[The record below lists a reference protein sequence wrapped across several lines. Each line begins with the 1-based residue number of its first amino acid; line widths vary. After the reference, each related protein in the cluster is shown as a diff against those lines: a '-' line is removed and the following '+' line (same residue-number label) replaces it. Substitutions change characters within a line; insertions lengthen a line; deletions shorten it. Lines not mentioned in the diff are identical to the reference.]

1 MSFNDLIFEM
11 VPRSKVNAASFLLI
25 NLCANLIMVAS
36 RAEGLVKET
45 LKVNI
50 LKTEI
55 YRWLI
60 GNR

>member
-1 MSFNDLIFEM
+1 M